1 MVVSLL
7 SYCRVAVVVAK
18 YGHTVVERNQ
28 LRRRLRELVR
38 VWLIP
43 RFSGLDIIV
52 RALPSAYAAD
62 FKGLALEV
70 EQIQVR
76 LMAEFPAT

>member
-1 MVVSLL
+1 M
-7 SYCRVAVVVAK
+7 VAK
-18 YGHTVVERNQ
+18 YGHTVVERNK
-28 LRRRLRELVR
+28 LRRRLRELIR

-43 RFSGLDIIV
+43 SFPGLDIII
-52 RALPSAYAAD
+52 RALPSAYEAD
-62 FKGLALEV
+62 FKELALEV